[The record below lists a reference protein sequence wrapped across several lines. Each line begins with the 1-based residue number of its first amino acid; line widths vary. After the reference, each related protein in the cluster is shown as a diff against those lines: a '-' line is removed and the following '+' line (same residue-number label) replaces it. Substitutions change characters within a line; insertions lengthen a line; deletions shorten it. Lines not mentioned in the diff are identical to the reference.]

1 MIFSSLSSRH
11 QEILLVAIALLSMYM
26 QANYTGP
33 ELHEVFSDISS
44 VYPFPWF
51 SVLLS
56 FPSHPQSNDQGIL
69 RTLEV
74 DGEMPYQLE
83 KYPLFLSCA
92 ESLLLVLADLESSL
106 YVQWWLARS
115 AVAHHRCLLG
125 NPSPTLCERVR
136 ANQTAV
142 EATCVS
148 YHSLTHR
155 LAKTST
161 KEDPWE
167 MIRCLVEEGLFYL
180 YTFETEKANPFFLRA
195 MECGCGGEVARREP
209 AALRAHGREGS
220 SHQVPDLR
228 HVAAD
233 RQRRQVSEERG
244 CEE

>member
-1 MIFSSLSSRH
+1 MIFSSLSSRR

-51 SVLLS
+51 SVLLFFS
-56 FPSHPQSNDQGIL
+56 SHPQSNDQGIL

-136 ANQTAV
+136 ANQTARRGHV
-142 EATCVS
+142 RVI
-148 YHSLTHR
+148 SLTH
-155 LAKTST
+155 TQT
-161 KEDPWE
+161 GEDE
-167 MIRCLVEEGLFYL
+167 HEGGSVGDDSLSGGGRSL
-180 YTFETEKANPFFLRA
+180 LPLHLRD
-195 MECGCGGEVARREP
+195 GEGESLLPSSDGMWVWRRG
-209 AALRAHGREGS
+209 HT
-220 SHQVPDLR
+220 
-228 HVAAD
+228 
-233 RQRRQVSEERG
+233 
-244 CEE
+244 

>member
-1 MIFSSLSSRH
+1 MIFSSLSPRR

-125 NPSPTLCERVR
+125 NPLRRSASACARTRPPSRPR
-136 ANQTAV
+136 ACHIT
-142 EATCVS
+142 
-148 YHSLTHR
+148 HSHTDWR
-155 LAKTST
+155 
-161 KEDPWE
+161 
-167 MIRCLVEEGLFYL
+167 R
-180 YTFETEKANPFFLRA
+180 R
-195 MECGCGGEVARREP
+195 ARR
-209 AALRAHGREGS
+209 RIRGR
-220 SHQVPDLR
+220 
-228 HVAAD
+228 
-233 RQRRQVSEERG
+233 
-244 CEE
+244 

>member
-1 MIFSSLSSRH
+1 MIFSSLSSRR

-51 SVLLS
+51 SVLLFFS
-56 FPSHPQSNDQGIL
+56 SHPQSNDQGIL

-115 AVAHHRCLLG
+115 AVAHPPL
-125 NPSPTLCERVR
+125 SPRQPL
-136 ANQTAV
+136 
-142 EATCVS
+142 S
-148 YHSLTHR
+148 
-155 LAKTST
+155 
-161 KEDPWE
+161 D
-167 MIRCLVEEGLFYL
+167 
-180 YTFETEKANPFFLRA
+180 
-195 MECGCGGEVARREP
+195 
-209 AALRAHGREGS
+209 ALRARAREPDRPSRSRACHITHSHTDWRRRARRRIRGR
-220 SHQVPDLR
+220 
-228 HVAAD
+228 
-233 RQRRQVSEERG
+233 
-244 CEE
+244 